1 MREKHSALR
10 KAAPSLIAILVGFIV
25 GLIIIVATN
34 PSAAGEAI
42 PEFFKGPLVNGRA
55 GVGNLFYHAVP
66 LLLCGLAVGFAF
78 QTGLFN
84 IGASGQFLI
93 GGFISILL
101 SSRLSQLV
109 PSPLMWPLALLS
121 AALFGALLASIV
133 GVLKAYRNVNE
144 VITCIMLNYIVMY
157 VVNDL
162 IKRLHVY
169 DQLRN
174 TTIAVATHV
183 PSMGMD
189 ILFPGTIAGGG
200 FFIGV
205 VMVILLH
212 FILKKTTL
220 GYEMKGVG
228 LNRFAAKYAGINEK
242 ASIIKSMAIAGAMA
256 GLGGGLFYLSGAGTA
271 IAVANVLPQEG
282 FDGIAVSLLGL
293 NEPIGILLSALFFAY
308 LKMGGQAI
316 QTLGYAPELITIIIS
331 FILYVS
337 ALSVLFRQIL
347 DRRTKSP
354 IDEGAAKA
362 HAATPSAPV
371 AGERGDRNPEE
382 KGGAQ

>member
-1 MREKHSALR
+1 MKEKHPALR
-10 KAAPSLIAILVGFIV
+10 KAAPSLIAILVGFVV
-25 GLIIIVATN
+25 GLFIIVATN
-34 PSAAGEAI
+34 PAAAGEAI
-42 PEFFKGPLVNGRA
+42 PEFFMGPLVNGRA

-93 GGFISILL
+93 GGFVAIYL
-101 SSRLSQLV
+101 SSRLSQVV
-109 PSPLMWPLALLS
+109 PSSFMWVIGLLA
-121 AALFGALLASIV
+121 AAFAGALLAAIV
-133 GVLKAYRNVNE
+133 GFLKAYRNVNE

-162 IKRLHVY
+162 IKRWDIY
-169 DQLRN
+169 DMLRN

-189 ILFPGTIAGGG
+189 VLFPGTIAGGG

-205 VMVILLH
+205 VMVVILH

-228 LNRFAAKYAGINEK
+228 LNRHAAKYAGINEK
-242 ASIIKSMAIAGAMA
+242 GSIIKSMAIAGAMA

-271 IAVANVLPQEG
+271 IAVVNVLPQEG

-337 ALSVLFRQIL
+337 ALSVLFRQL
-347 DRRTKSP
+347 LEHRPKDKGG
-354 IDEGAAKA
+354 EGANNSVKA
-362 HAATPSAPV
+362 VGATMPNVAASLN
-371 AGERGDRNPEE
+371 DE